1 MDELLVEIGKRLES
15 EYLDKYVDEE
25 FLRWIFNSV
34 VEIQGTHEHVCNGFE
49 MGGRAPFILASGGYN
64 KVEKKI
70 QFFDMAFSMAKNE
83 VYNDMK
89 IGDDNKNRFIAAN
102 ILMINTLLHELEH
115 VKQEDK
121 RKEDSFEGY
130 LLRSEEGKEETISS
144 YDFIPGE
151 RFAENIAVK
160 ETLTILNNMGI
171 IVPEIYDYMEKRRNL
186 WIIRG
191 YVDELNQCMVYPV
204 KRYMDNHGVDFA
216 DMSLEEAVA
225 KYPEL
230 EDRLFYGLPISED
243 EYFQV
248 RAKAGL
254 VNTRTGYSLW

>member
-1 MDELLVEIGKRLES
+1 MDELLVVIGKRLES

-115 VKQEDK
+115 VKQED
-121 RKEDSFEGY
+121 
-130 LLRSEEGKEETISS
+130 
-144 YDFIPGE
+144 
-151 RFAENIAVK
+151 
-160 ETLTILNNMGI
+160 
-171 IVPEIYDYMEKRRNL
+171 
-186 WIIRG
+186 
-191 YVDELNQCMVYPV
+191 
-204 KRYMDNHGVDFA
+204 
-216 DMSLEEAVA
+216 
-225 KYPEL
+225 
-230 EDRLFYGLPISED
+230 
-243 EYFQV
+243 
-248 RAKAGL
+248 
-254 VNTRTGYSLW
+254 